1 MVDKNLLIIKTDK
14 IKEYLG
20 YLKAT
25 RRYSLNEFKST
36 PQIFGSSER
45 FLHLAIECAIDIGNH
60 LIADLRFRKPESNR
74 EVFEILHENGILDA
88 GLRDSL
94 VKMAQFRNILVHD
107 YLKLDREIVFN
118 IIQRNLTDLERFV
131 KAVFDAVK

>member
-20 YLKAT
+20 YLQDA
-25 RRYSLNEFKST
+25 RQYSLNEFKST

-60 LIADLRFRKPESNR
+60 LIADLHFRKPGSNR
-74 EVFEILHENGILDA
+74 EVFEILHENGIIGA

-94 VKMAQFRNILVHD
+94 AKMAQFRNILVHD
-107 YLKLDREIVFN
+107 YLKIDREIVFN
-118 IIQRNLTDLERFV
+118 IVQRDVKDLELFI
-131 KAVFDAVK
+131 KAIFDTLN